1 MYLYIDSDDG
11 VVNHVDEELLLRE
24 LSYLHVAEEDI
35 KSCFNDALV
44 FLFRTFLTRR
54 TIKCIP

>member
-1 MYLYIDSDDG
+1 MGWRMYLYIDSDDG

-44 FLFRTFLTRR
+44 FF
-54 TIKCIP
+54 